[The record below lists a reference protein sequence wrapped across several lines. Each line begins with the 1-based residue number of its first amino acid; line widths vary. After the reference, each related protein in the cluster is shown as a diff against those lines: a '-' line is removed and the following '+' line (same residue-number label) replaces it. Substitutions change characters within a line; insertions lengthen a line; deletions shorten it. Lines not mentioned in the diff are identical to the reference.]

1 MKDDDESNPKSRV
14 IRKDGVW
21 MAVRGMWKRSCS
33 SHAEAVRQASIL
45 AAKKMCLYDKCL
57 RPSIKGD
64 RYQLGLCSFHARK
77 AAKILHL
84 DPGALEAA

>member
-1 MKDDDESNPKSRV
+1 MDVDEVKPKARV
-14 IRKDGVW
+14 IRRDGTW
-21 MAVRGMWKRSCS
+21 MAVRGIWKRTCS

-64 RYQLGLCSFHARK
+64 RYQLGLCSHHVRQ

-84 DPGALEAA
+84 NPKDMEAA